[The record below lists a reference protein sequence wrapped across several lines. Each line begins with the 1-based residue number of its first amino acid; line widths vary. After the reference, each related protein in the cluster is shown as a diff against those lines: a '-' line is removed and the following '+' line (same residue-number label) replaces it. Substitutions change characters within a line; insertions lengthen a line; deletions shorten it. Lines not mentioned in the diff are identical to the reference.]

1 MLCIAKTA
9 SCRTFSPA
17 AFQLRKLVAV
27 GEIPDTAY
35 ACIAIVHSI
44 STLCLPVKAGGN
56 GEFPNLSCF
65 FRKTH
70 YGVSTK
76 VREKI

>member
-1 MLCIAKTA
+1 MLYIVKTA

-17 AFQLRKLVAV
+17 AFQLRKLVAA

-44 STLCLPVKAGGN
+44 STL
-56 GEFPNLSCF
+56 FPYSAC
-65 FRKTH
+65 R
-70 YGVSTK
+70 
-76 VREKI
+76 